1 MLICHGSVYEPS
13 CMKNTMNSM
22 ELGFMGGVTVG
33 SGMNTF
39 KLTKQN
45 LYTYVKCYFE
55 VDFRMTSS

>member
-1 MLICHGSVYEPS
+1 
-13 CMKNTMNSM
+13 MKNTMNSM